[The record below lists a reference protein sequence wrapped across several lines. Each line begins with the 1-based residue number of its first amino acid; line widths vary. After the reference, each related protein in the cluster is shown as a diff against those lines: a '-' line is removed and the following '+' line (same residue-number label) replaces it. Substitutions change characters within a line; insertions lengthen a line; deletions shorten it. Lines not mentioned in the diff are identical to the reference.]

1 MNLSVTSSPD
11 VLSAHAD
18 QNRAEIILIAG
29 ATASGKSSLALALCS
44 EIARTG
50 WQACIINADSMQ
62 VYQEMQVL
70 TARPTREEVEQCP
83 HELYGHVSARDE
95 YNVGRWLSEAQAAIA
110 NAKEVGQIPILVGGT
125 GLYFKCLTEGIAD
138 IPDIPDDIR
147 KAIRAR
153 HEAEG
158 TQACH
163 AALKEIDPQA
173 YQRLEATDPQRVL
186 RALEVYEATGR
197 SLSDWQSDPVTPPIK
212 ASMLKILLMPS
223 REWLYARCDRRFEAM
238 IAGGALEE
246 ASKMADLGLSDTQPA
261 MKALGL
267 KELLALGNNE
277 ISHEEAQSAAQQAT
291 RRYAKRQMTWF
302 RNQMISWNSVYE
314 QEYYNKTSI
323 FLSNII
329 KMLDLN

>member
-1 MNLSVTSSPD
+1 M
-11 VLSAHAD
+11 
-18 QNRAEIILIAG
+18 
-29 ATASGKSSLALALCS
+29 
-44 EIARTG
+44 
-50 WQACIINADSMQ
+50 CI
-62 VYQEMQVL
+62 
-70 TARPTREEVEQCP
+70 
-83 HELYGHVSARDE
+83 RD
-95 YNVGRWLSEAQAAIA
+95 R
-110 NAKEVGQIPILVGGT
+110 
-125 GLYFKCLTEGIAD
+125 
-138 IPDIPDDIR
+138 
-147 KAIRAR
+147 AIRAR

-163 AALKEIDPQA
+163 AALKEIDLQA

-197 SLSDWQSDPVTPPIK
+197 SLSDWQSDPVTPPIT
-212 ASMLKILLMPS
+212 ASILKILLMPS

-302 RNQMISWNSVYE
+302 RNQMISWNSVNE
-314 QEYYNKTSI
+314 QEYYNNTSI

-329 KMLDLN
+329 KMLDLD

>member
-50 WQACIINADSMQ
+50 RQACIINADSMQ

-70 TARPTREEVEQCP
+70 TARPTREEVEQFP

-95 YNVGRWLSEAQAAIA
+95 YSVGRWLSEAQAVIA
-110 NAKEVGQIPILVGGT
+110 NVKEVGQIPILVGGT

-158 TQACH
+158 THACH

-173 YQRLEATDPQRVL
+173 YQRLEASDPQRVL

-197 SLSDWQSDPVTPPIK
+197 SLSNWQGDPVTPPIT
-212 ASMLKILLMPS
+212 ASMLRILLMPS

-238 IAGGALEE
+238 IAGDALEE
-246 ASKMADLGLSDTQPA
+246 ASKMANLS
-261 MKALGL
+261 G
-267 KELLALGNNE
+267 EFE
-277 ISHEEAQSAAQQAT
+277 IEEFPKV
-291 RRYAKRQMTWF
+291 RILF
-302 RNQMISWNSVYE
+302 
-314 QEYYNKTSI
+314 
-323 FLSNII
+323 
-329 KMLDLN
+329 